1 MISPSEK
8 NNLKL
13 LANKIK
19 RLRKEKG
26 IKQYDFDVNVRTI
39 QRLEGQKDSFNP
51 TYLTLLKISDTF
63 GISVSELLDFSD
75 EKKKAK

>member
-1 MISPSEK
+1 MISLSEK
-8 NNLKL
+8 YNLDL

-39 QRLEGQKDSFNP
+39 QRLESPKDNFNP
-51 TYLTLLKISDTF
+51 TYLTLLKISETL

-75 EKKKAK
+75 EINNTK

>member
-51 TYLTLLKISDTF
+51 TYLTLLKISDTL
-63 GISVSELLDFSD
+63 GISISELLDFSD
-75 EKKKAK
+75 EKKKPK

>member
-1 MISPSEK
+1 MISHSEK
-8 NNLKL
+8 ENLKL

-26 IKQYDFDVNVRTI
+26 IMQYDFDVNVRTI
-39 QRLEGQKDSFNP
+39 QRLENSKDNFNP
-51 TYLTLLKISDTF
+51 TYLTLLKISDTL

-75 EKKKAK
+75 EKKKTN